1 MDVRKLALVCVMIP
15 LVTVMTIIFKIP
27 IPATQGYFNFGD
39 AGVILFGMLFGP
51 YVGLITG
58 GLGSSLADLLSGYAF
73 YAPVTLL
80 AKGVE
85 GLIVGTI
92 FMKFRNRSRI
102 LAYTSGPVGGIFM
115 ISSYFIF
122 EDIFFGLGGALS
134 ELPWNILQILLGS
147 VIAYSLFRVI
157 YPLIRSVTI

>member
-1 MDVRKLALVCVMIP
+1 MQVRSLALVSVMIP

-39 AGVILFGMLFGP
+39 AGVILVSMLFGP

-58 GLGSSLADLLSGYAF
+58 GLGSSLADILSGYSF

-80 AKGVE
+80 AKGTE
-85 GLIVGTI
+85 GLLVGII
-92 FMKFRNRSRI
+92 FTKFYKRSSL
-102 LAYTSGPVGGIFM
+102 LAYTSGPIGGLFM

-122 EDIFFGLGGALS
+122 EGYFFGIGGALG
-134 ELPWNILQILLGS
+134 ELPWNILQALFGS
-147 VIAYSLFRVI
+147 AIAYSL
-157 YPLIRSVTI
+157 YKLLHPLKDKVAE